1 VSTRGSRTKS
11 RFACPEPPARVP
23 IAVIVAGLLSGMFCP
38 LVAQPAPERQ
48 PLEYQVKAAF
58 LLNFTKFIDWPGTE
72 TPDRDSPF
80 GICILGDDPFG
91 PVLDQIVEGE
101 TVQGRKLA
109 VQRVMRP
116 APASCQVLFI
126 SRTEKDVAG
135 VLAGLSG
142 PVLTVG
148 EEAGFL
154 REGGMIGFV
163 IDNHRVRFSIN
174 LAAADKAGL
183 KISSKLLNV
192 ARSVER
198 ETAIR

>member
-1 VSTRGSRTKS
+1 MRGSRTKS
-11 RFACPEPPARVP
+11 RSARPGLPARIP
-23 IAVIVAGLLSGMFCP
+23 IAVILVGVLSGIFCR
-38 LVAQPAPERQ
+38 LIAQPAGQQQ

-58 LLNFTKFIDWPGTE
+58 LLNFTKFIDWPHPE

-80 GICILGDDPFG
+80 GICVLGDDPFG
-91 PVLDQIVEGE
+91 TVLDQIVEGE
-101 TVQGRKLA
+101 TVQGRKLV

-116 APASCQVLFI
+116 APASCRVLFI
-126 SRTEKDVAG
+126 SQSEKDVPG
-135 VLAGLSG
+135 MLAELSG
-142 PVLTVG
+142 AVLTVSEG
-148 EEAGFL
+148 AGFL

-163 IDNHRVRFSIN
+163 IDNHRVRFNIN

-198 ETAIR
+198 